1 MLLRILQ
8 TPDGRSL
15 CRSGADLY
23 NKRRLISFYVQ
34 RERREHETK
43 AFFRSYFG
51 RLIPDKRRAGEFFGL
66 YNIFG
71 KFESVM
77 GTALMSAVITATGNV
92 NYGVIPIL
100 GVFLV
105 GAALLAMVKDDSRNA
120 GIVDG
125 E

>member
-1 MLLRILQ
+1 
-8 TPDGRSL
+8 
-15 CRSGADLY
+15 
-23 NKRRLISFYVQ
+23 
-34 RERREHETK
+34 
-43 AFFRSYFG
+43 
-51 RLIPDKRRAGEFFGL
+51 
-66 YNIFG
+66 
-71 KFESVM
+71 M